1 MLFLDPLAGK
11 REGTLMQ
18 LTTATAT
25 ATATTTFIVLQFLKT
40 TRCFYSQVF
49 QKPCKAGVDKSVLK

>member
-1 MLFLDPLAGK
+1 
-11 REGTLMQ
+11 MQ